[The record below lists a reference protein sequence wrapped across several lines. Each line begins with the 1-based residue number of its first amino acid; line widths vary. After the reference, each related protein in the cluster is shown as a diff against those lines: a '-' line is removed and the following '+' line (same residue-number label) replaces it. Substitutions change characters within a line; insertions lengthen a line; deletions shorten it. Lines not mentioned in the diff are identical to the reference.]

1 MQKSIV
7 SFFNEVLQRTPSSL
21 QLIAASKAMY
31 IDPKSGSL
39 IFTLP
44 GLYQLFEKEKNCS
57 YKQFRKELYQSDL
70 NLELSKQGGRIELF
84 SSTGKVETSEYQLV
98 SLNKE
103 KTNHSSVLPSL
114 E

>member
-1 MQKSIV
+1 
-7 SFFNEVLQRTPSSL
+7 
-21 QLIAASKAMY
+21 MY
-31 IDPKSGSL
+31 IDPKSDSL
-39 IFTLP
+39 VFTLLS
-44 GLYQLFEKEKNCS
+44 LYQLFEKEESYS